1 MSTIVLVFLS
11 LWALSAVL
19 VVMFFMS
26 ASHGAE

>member
-19 VVMFFMS
+19 VVLFFMC